1 MENVPIINMNKLET
15 PDAARALDE
24 ACRDWGFFQTVEH
37 GISNETFTDLTQA
50 MHRFFAQKREAKQRL
65 ERTAENPWGYYDRE
79 LTKNV
84 RDWKEVFDIGP
95 ESGEQRPNGRRRW
108 VNSGRP

>member
-15 PDAARALDE
+15 PDTARALDE
-24 ACRDWGFFQTVEH
+24 AFATGASFKSSMRYPTRHSPICSGH
-37 GISNETFTDLTQA
+37 AS
-50 MHRFFAQKREAKQRL
+50 FFAQKRGQQRL
-65 ERTAENPWGYYDRE
+65 EPARLKTLGVTDRE

-95 ESGEQRPNGRRRW
+95 ESGEQRPQWPEMGEF
-108 VNSGRP
+108 GRP

>member
-1 MENVPIINMNKLET
+1 
-15 PDAARALDE
+15 
-24 ACRDWGFFQTVEH
+24 
-37 GISNETFTDLTQA
+37 

-95 ESGEQRPNGRRRW
+95 ESGEQRLMAGED
-108 VNSGRP
+108 G